1 MSATAYAKG
10 RRNEWRSMRL
20 LEAAGY
26 RCIRAAGSHTEWDFV
41 AIGPC
46 DIVLVQVKTGRL
58 ASPAEREAM
67 ALFPAPANA
76 RRLLHVWYPR
86 QREPRVIEVG
96 RD

>member
-1 MSATAYAKG
+1 MTATAYAKG

-20 LEAAGY
+20 MEAAGY

-41 AIGPC
+41 GIGAN
-46 DIVLVQVKTGRL
+46 DVVLVQVKTGRL

-76 RRLLHVWYPR
+76 RKLLHVWMPR
-86 QREPRVIEVG
+86 QREPRVVVIG
-96 RD
+96 